1 MVSSTFG
8 YAVEP
13 HEKGTRLTLEIEYSI
28 PVPVV
33 GRLAEH
39 VLLRRN
45 VREFEMGLATVKEVL
60 ES

>member
-1 MVSSTFG
+1 
-8 YAVEP
+8 
-13 HEKGTRLTLEIEYSI
+13 
-28 PVPVV
+28 VV

-45 VREFEMGLATVKEVL
+45 VREFEVGLATIKEVL

>member
-1 MVSSTFG
+1 MVRSTFG

-13 HEKGTRLTLEIEYSI
+13 HEKGTRLTLKVEYGI

-45 VREFEMGLATVKEVL
+45 VRELEVGLATIKEVL